1 MENWEPVIRAVVEA
15 LSKENI
21 AFLVLIITLA
31 ILVWHIQKLMSSRD
45 EYEKNLNEQKANEMK
60 EYKNQINEIVE
71 QNKKDMMGIFKLQ
84 LAQNK

>member
-71 QNKKDMMGIFKLQ
+71 QNKKDMMEIFKLQ